1 MIDLDITFFIQLANF
16 FIVLAVLNP
25 LLIKPIRNIIRERKA
40 AAAALLGESD
50 GFFKSAEGKL
60 AQYESALAKA
70 REEALADREAA
81 RAEALAAGDGITAR
95 ASQEAQ
101 SSLKSAR
108 EDIEAQTAAAFA
120 SLRAEIDPLAK
131 EIIAKV
137 TA

>member
-1 MIDLDITFFIQLANF
+1 MHNGCAMPTPVTPQRAAALYDTATTRRIEQ
-16 FIVLAVLNP
+16 
-25 LLIKPIRNIIRERKA
+25 A

-101 SSLKSAR
+101 SSLKAAR
-108 EDIEAQTAAAFA
+108 EDIEAQTAAAFT